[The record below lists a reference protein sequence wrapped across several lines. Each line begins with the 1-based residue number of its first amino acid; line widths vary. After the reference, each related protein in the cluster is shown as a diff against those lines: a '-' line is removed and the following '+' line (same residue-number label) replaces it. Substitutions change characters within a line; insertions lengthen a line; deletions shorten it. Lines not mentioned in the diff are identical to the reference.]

1 MKTDLKII
9 RKVAFSI
16 VAMMLLGSC
25 GGKQQP
31 KSYVSEL
38 TSDDSMSIRMGQWDL
53 IKYHSDKL
61 GLDIN
66 YPSFLYHQELPSE
79 TSQEIFIK
87 DDISISVIVDS
98 LTGMNYSAGQQ
109 MMGMG
114 ADLVEVGDNY
124 SILSGADENW
134 DYYGKV
140 IDDDTIRV
148 ITVMLRFNPKH
159 DEAVEPLREWVNQY
173 NIK

>member
-1 MKTDLKII
+1 
-9 RKVAFSI
+9 
-16 VAMMLLGSC
+16 
-25 GGKQQP
+25 
-31 KSYVSEL
+31 
-38 TSDDSMSIRMGQWDL
+38 MGQWNL

-61 GLDIN
+61 GIDIN
-66 YPSFLYHQELPSE
+66 YPSFLYHQELPGE

-114 ADLVEVGDNY
+114 ADLVDVGDNY
-124 SILSGADENW
+124 SILTGADENW

-140 IDDDTIRV
+140 IDDDTIRTV
-148 ITVMLRFNPKH
+148 TVMLRYNPNH
-159 DEAVEPLREWVNQY
+159 EEAVDPLREWVQQFEL
-173 NIK
+173 K

>member
-1 MKTDLKII
+1 MKTNLKII

-38 TSDDSMSIRMGQWDL
+38 TSDDSMIIRMGQWDL

-124 SILSGADENW
+124 SIMTGSDENW

-140 IDDDTIRV
+140 IDDDTIRMV
-148 ITVMLRFNPKH
+148 TVMLRYDPSH
-159 DEAVEPLREWVNQY
+159 EEAVEALREWVNNY
-173 NIK
+173 NVK

>member
-1 MKTDLKII
+1 MMHLKVI
-9 RKVAFSI
+9 RIAAFSL
-16 VAMMLLGSC
+16 VLTMLMGSC

-38 TSDDSMSIRMGQWDL
+38 TSDDSMLIQMGQWDL

-66 YPSFLYHQELPSE
+66 YPSFLYHQEMPSE
-79 TSQEIFIK
+79 TSQELFVA
-87 DDISISVIVDS
+87 DDVSISVIVDS
-98 LTGMNYSAGQQ
+98 LSGMNYSAGQQ

-124 SILSGADENW
+124 SILTGAEDKWEY
-134 DYYGKV
+134 DGKV
-140 IDDDTIRV
+140 IDVDTTRIV
-148 ITVMLRFNPKH
+148 TVMLRYFPNH
-159 DEAVEPLREWVNQY
+159 SEAVEPIREWVN
-173 NIK
+173 NFEVK

>member
-1 MKTDLKII
+1 MM
-9 RKVAFSI
+9 RKSSWILVGFCLIAC
-16 VAMMLLGSC
+16 LLGSC
-25 GGKQQP
+25 GSQQP

-38 TSDDSMSIRMGQWDL
+38 TSDDSVLISMGQWNL

-61 GLDIN
+61 GIDIN
-66 YPSFLYHQELPSE
+66 YPSFLYHQELPGE

-87 DDISISVIVDS
+87 DDISISFIVDS

-114 ADLVEVGDNY
+114 ADLVDVGDNY
-124 SILSGADENW
+124 SILTGADENW

-140 IDDDTIRV
+140 IDDDTIRTV
-148 ITVMLRFNPKH
+148 TVMLRYNPNH
-159 DEAVEPLREWVNQY
+159 EEAVDPLREWVQQFEL
-173 NIK
+173 K

>member
-1 MKTDLKII
+1 MINM
-9 RKVAFSI
+9 RSI
-16 VAMMLLGSC
+16 FGAVLAIVMGWGLGSC
-25 GGKQQP
+25 GSKQQP
-31 KSYVSEL
+31 KSYVSVL
-38 TSDDSMSIRMGQWDL
+38 TSDDSMIIQMGQWDL

-66 YPSFLYHQELPSE
+66 YPSFLLHQELPSE

-87 DDISISVIVDS
+87 DDISLSVIVDS

-109 MMGMG
+109 MIGMG

-124 SILSGADENW
+124 SILTGAEDKW

-140 IDDDTIRV
+140 IDVDSTRV
-148 ITVMLRFNPKH
+148 VTVMLRYYPEH
-159 DEAVEPLREWVNQY
+159 SEAVEPIREWVN
-173 NIK
+173 NFEAK

>member
-1 MKTDLKII
+1 MRSSSSWIM
-9 RKVAFSI
+9 ASI
-16 VAMMLLGSC
+16 CLMACLLGSC
-25 GGKQQP
+25 GSQQP
-31 KSYVSEL
+31 KAYVSEL
-38 TSDDSMSIRMGQWDL
+38 TSDDSLTISLGQWDL

-61 GLDIN
+61 GIDIN
-66 YPSFLYHQELPSE
+66 YPSFLYHQNLPDE

-87 DDISISVIVDS
+87 DDISISVVVDS

-124 SILSGADENW
+124 SILTGADEHW

-148 ITVMLRFNPKH
+148 ITVMLRYDPNH
-159 DEAVEPLREWVNQY
+159 DEAVDPLREWVQQFEL
-173 NIK
+173 K